1 MEQFKKELDSRVKW
15 GMIVAI
21 TAAILSVLTTFVF
34 KPAENAASDV
44 VLGFVK
50 GAAMGCAV
58 LAIGYMIQAIRVR
71 RAANSEELIEK
82 LYREEHDERNEYIRI
97 KAGFPVMTIGAFILV
112 CAGAILAFYDIQVS
126 LAVMLSGLFTL
137 VFQLLAKLYY
147 SKKY

>member
-1 MEQFKKELDSRVKW
+1 
-15 GMIVAI
+15 
-21 TAAILSVLTTFVF
+21 
-34 KPAENAASDV
+34 
-44 VLGFVK
+44 
-50 GAAMGCAV
+50 MGCAV

-126 LAVMLSGLFTL
+126 LAVMLSGFFTL

-147 SKKY
+147 RKKY